1 MKIGG
6 GGGGEDCSGMQLGT
20 LEGAKGLP
28 VKMPEIIPYNV
39 PRAVTATTFGE
50 DFCGGKDFVFACI
63 IQ

>member
-1 MKIGG
+1 
-6 GGGGEDCSGMQLGT
+6 MQLGT